1 MLTKLLVNNYI
12 LIDNLEINFNKNF
25 SVLTGET
32 GSGKS
37 ILLGA
42 LGLVLGN
49 RAETNTLKS
58 QENKCLIEAT
68 FDISKYNLKQI
79 FDDNELEYDQLT
91 VLRREITPQ
100 GKSRIF
106 VNDTPVTLNVLR
118 EISEQLIDIHSQYQ
132 TLNLSTRT
140 FQLQLID
147 SVAKNQELLKHYK
160 KEWTQLNEIRKNI
173 ENLQVKKTEF
183 QNKFDFISFQLTQLK
198 TAKLKKGELEELEY
212 EQKQLNNRELIAEN
226 LNNVYELINNDITGI
241 NTSLQKIYNLLNQ
254 IKEFVIEASDWS
266 NRIDTAKI
274 DITDISRDISNR
286 IDNFEYDPE
295 RLNKVNNRIST
306 IYDLLQK
313 NRKQTVE
320 ELLEMQQQLE
330 NEISIVETFDDQLL
344 QLQNQ
349 EKEIK
354 DLLLKLGQTLSLK
367 RQKVFD
373 EIRTSVTNH
382 LTQLGMPFARFVIAH
397 KQTEFCPDGIDEI
410 RFLFSS
416 NKQIEPDEIGK
427 IASGGELS
435 RLMISL
441 KALMSKHLSL
451 PTIIF
456 DEIDTGVSG
465 EIADKMAKIMLQ
477 MSENMQVIS
486 ITHLPQI
493 AAKSESQYYVYKET
507 SEVASL
513 TKIKLLTENERI
525 QEIARML
532 SGEELTNAA
541 LENAKE
547 LLNKK

>member
-147 SVAKNQELLKHYK
+147 SVAKNQEILKQYK

-198 TAKLKKGELEELEY
+198 AAKLKKGELEELEY

-254 IKEFVIEASDWS
+254 IKEYVVEASDWS